1 MQKTTPFSF
10 GKPLIKHISHYKK
23 TLPIRKLMFVISSKA
38 YLFYLQT
45 YNFILIS
52 RGYVFHFR
60 IIYTLLFD
68 SNEFIP
74 IKEFTKSNKNQ
85 NLAEHRLT
93 WPQEFEGELKL

>member
-1 MQKTTPFSF
+1 MQKTMPLSF
-10 GKPLIKHISHYKK
+10 GKPLIKHISHCKK

-60 IIYTLLFD
+60 IIYTLLLD

-74 IKEFTKSNKNQ
+74 ITNLNVDTPFFDLKTNYDTHLNKS
-85 NLAEHRLT
+85 A
-93 WPQEFEGELKL
+93 